1 MHHIYHTEGIILGS
15 RNFKEAGKYYHIFTR
30 DLGLVYAE
38 AEGVRK
44 ITSKLRYV
52 LQDYSYIKLDLIQRK
67 NIWRI
72 TTASKTNE
80 LEAINQEF
88 FKLKILANL
97 SKLLIRLLPEQEKNT
112 NLFQDFLNGL
122 FVLNNNS
129 DRQELQNIEIIMVL
143 RALYN
148 LGYIDGEESFSALI
162 KSPFEDSNILSGIA
176 KNKKEVLL
184 EINKALR
191 ETQL

>member
-44 ITSKLRYV
+44 LASKLRYV
-52 LQDYSYIKLDLIQRK
+52 LSDYSYIKLDLIQRK

-72 TTASKTNE
+72 TSASKTNL
-80 LEAINQEF
+80 LEDFNNDTY
-88 FKLKILANL
+88 KLKIIVNL
-97 SKLLIRLLPEQEKNT
+97 SKLLIRLLPEQEKNE
-112 NLFQDFLNGL
+112 NLFMGILDGL
-122 FVLNNNS
+122 YILEKNIN
-129 DRQELQNIEIIMVL
+129 QKELQNIEIVIVL
-143 RALYN
+143 RMLHN
-148 LGYIDGEESFSALI
+148 LGYINGEEIFSELI
-162 KSPFEDSNILSGIA
+162 KSPFENELIDKIS
-176 KNKKEVLL
+176 KNKGAVLN

>member
-44 ITSKLRYV
+44 LASKLRYV
-52 LQDYSYIKLDLIQRK
+52 LTDYAYIKLDLIQRK

-80 LEAINQEF
+80 LELINKDF

-97 SKLLIRLLPEQEKNT
+97 SRLLIRLLPEQEKNE
-112 NLFQDFLNGL
+112 NLFKGILDGL
-122 FVLNNNS
+122 FILEKNIN
-129 DRQELQNIEIIMVL
+129 QKELQNIEIVIVL
-143 RALYN
+143 RMLHN
-148 LGYIDGEESFSALI
+148 LGYINGEEIFSELI
-162 KSPFEDSNILSGIA
+162 KSPFENELIDKIS
-176 KNKKEVLL
+176 KNKGAVLN

>member
-15 RNFKEAGKYYHIFTR
+15 RNFKEAGKYYHIFTK

-44 ITSKLRYV
+44 LASKLRYV
-52 LQDYSYIKLDLIQRK
+52 LTDYSYIKLDLIQRK

-72 TTASKTNE
+72 TTASKTNL
-80 LEAINQEF
+80 LEDFNKDIY
-88 FKLKILANL
+88 KLKIIVNL
-97 SKLLIRLLPEQEKNT
+97 SKLLIRLLPEQEKNE
-112 NLFQDFLNGL
+112 NLFSGILDGL
-122 FVLNNNS
+122 FILERNVN
-129 DRQELQNIEIIMVL
+129 QKELQNIEIVIVL
-143 RALYN
+143 RMLHN
-148 LGYIDGEESFSALI
+148 LGYINGEEIFSELI
-162 KSPFEDSNILSGIA
+162 KSPFENELIDKISN
-176 KNKKEVLL
+176 NKGAVLN

>member
-44 ITSKLRYV
+44 LASKLRYV
-52 LQDYSYIKLDLIQRK
+52 LTDYSYIKLDLIQRK

-80 LEAINQEF
+80 LELINKDF

-97 SKLLIRLLPEQEKNT
+97 SRLLIRLLPEQEKNE
-112 NLFQDFLNGL
+112 NLFMGILDGL
-122 FVLNNNS
+122 FILDKNI
-129 DRQELQNIEIIMVL
+129 DQKELQNIEIVIVL
-143 RALYN
+143 RMLHN
-148 LGYIDGEESFSALI
+148 LGYINGEEIFSELI
-162 KSPFEDSNILSGIA
+162 KSPFENELIDKIS
-176 KNKKEVLL
+176 KNKGAVLN

>member
-44 ITSKLRYV
+44 LASKLRYV
-52 LQDYSYIKLDLIQRK
+52 LSDYSYIKLDLIQRK

-72 TTASKTNE
+72 TSASKTNL
-80 LEAINQEF
+80 LENFHKETY
-88 FKLKILANL
+88 KLKIIVNL
-97 SKLLIRLLPEQEKNT
+97 SKLLIRLLPEQEKNE
-112 NLFQDFLNGL
+112 NLFMGILDGL
-122 FVLNNNS
+122 FILEKNLN
-129 DRQELQNIEIIMVL
+129 QKELQNIEIVIVL
-143 RALYN
+143 RMLHN
-148 LGYIDGEESFSALI
+148 LGYINGEEIFSELI
-162 KSPFEDSNILSGIA
+162 KSPFENGLIDKIS
-176 KNKKEVLL
+176 KNKGAVLN

>member
-15 RNFKEAGKYYHIFTR
+15 KNFKEAGKYYYIFTR

-44 ITSKLRYV
+44 LESKLRYV

-72 TTASKTNE
+72 TTASKTNQ
-80 LEAINQEF
+80 LENIIKDT
-88 FKLKILANL
+88 FKLRILANL
-97 SKLLIRLLPEQEKNT
+97 SRLLIRLLPEQEKNET
-112 NLFQDFLNGL
+112 LFQDFLNSL
-122 FVLNNNS
+122 FILEKNQVKK
-129 DRQELQNIEIIMVL
+129 ELPNIEIVVVL
-143 RALYN
+143 RMLHN
-148 LGYIDGEESFSALI
+148 LGYINGDEVFSSLVR
-162 KSPFEDSNILSGIA
+162 SPFEDELLEKISKSKGQILR
-176 KNKKEVLL
+176 

>member
-1 MHHIYHTEGIILGS
+1 MHHIYHTQGIILGS

-44 ITSKLRYV
+44 LASKLRYV
-52 LQDYSYIKLDLIQRK
+52 LSDYSYVNLDLIQRK

-72 TTASKTNE
+72 TNASKTNE
-80 LEAINQEF
+80 LEALPKDF
-88 FKLKILANL
+88 LKLKIYGNI
-97 SKLLIRLLPEQEKNT
+97 SRLLIRLIPEQEKNT
-112 NLFQDFLNGL
+112 KLFEEVINGL
-122 FVLNNNS
+122 SVLEQNDNIK
-129 DRQELQNIEIIMVL
+129 ELPNLEIVLVL
-143 RALYN
+143 RILHN
-148 LGYIDGEESFSALI
+148 LGYINGEEIFKELI
-162 KSPFEDSNILSGIA
+162 HSPFEKELIGEIA
-176 KNKKEVLL
+176 KNKLEVIK

>member
-44 ITSKLRYV
+44 LASKLRYV
-52 LQDYSYIKLDLIQRK
+52 LTDYSYIKLDLIQRK

-72 TTASKTNE
+72 TTASKTNL
-80 LEAINQEF
+80 LEDFHKDIY
-88 FKLKILANL
+88 KLKIIANL
-97 SKLLIRLLPEQEKNT
+97 SKLLIRLLPEQEKNE
-112 NLFQDFLNGL
+112 NLFTGILDGL
-122 FVLNNNS
+122 FILEKNV
-129 DRQELQNIEIIMVL
+129 DQKELQNIEIVIVL
-143 RALYN
+143 RMLHN
-148 LGYIDGEESFSALI
+148 LGYINGEEIFSELI
-162 KSPFEDSNILSGIA
+162 KSPFENELIDKIS
-176 KNKKEVLL
+176 KNKGAVLN